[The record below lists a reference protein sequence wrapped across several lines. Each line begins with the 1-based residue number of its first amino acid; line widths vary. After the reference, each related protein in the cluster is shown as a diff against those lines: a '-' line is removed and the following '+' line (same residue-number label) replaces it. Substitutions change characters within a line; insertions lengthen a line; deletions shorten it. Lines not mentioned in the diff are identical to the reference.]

1 MVKVDRI
8 RLLRRLCTS
17 RSTPN
22 GDFLQ
27 VLLVED
33 DPVNQRIMAKLLKKI
48 GFNADV
54 VGNGIEA
61 IGALQSRSY
70 DVIFMD
76 VQMPQM
82 DGLQATKA
90 IRDRWPCK
98 SIRIIAL
105 TSCSLKGDRE
115 KCLLAG
121 MDDYI
126 AKPAKEE
133 DILASLSRYR

>member
-1 MVKVDRI
+1 
-8 RLLRRLCTS
+8 LR
-17 RSTPN
+17 
-22 GDFLQ
+22 

-33 DPVNQRIMAKLLKKI
+33 DPISQRVMANLLKKI
-48 GFNADV
+48 GIHADV
-54 VGNGIEA
+54 VGNGHEA
-61 IGALQSRSY
+61 ISVLQSRSY

-82 DGLQATKA
+82 DGLQATKV

-115 KCLLAG
+115 RCLLAG

-133 DILASLSRYR
+133 DILASLSRY